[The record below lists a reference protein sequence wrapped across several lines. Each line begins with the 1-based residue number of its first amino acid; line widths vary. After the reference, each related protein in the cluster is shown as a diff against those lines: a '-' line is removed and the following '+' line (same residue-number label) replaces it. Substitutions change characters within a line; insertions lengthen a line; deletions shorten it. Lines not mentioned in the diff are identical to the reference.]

1 MSYSVDAHWSW
12 TTSLPDLGGDTQ
24 MQLRP
29 RSHLCD
35 WLQDKGSL
43 TERLRQCCQHFRV
56 QLLNTAQ
63 VKLTTEQTAW
73 LGVERAYC
81 REVLLLCDE
90 QPWVYASSLYSPAAL
105 SAVPALGGL
114 GERALGELLFEHPLL
129 TRSEFEFAQLT
140 APHWQQLVQ
149 EHTQLDGQQP
159 AVQAGS
165 AVNLPWARR
174 SLLATPQAGVLVSEL
189 FLPSANPN
197 HALYTSL
204 NKE

>member
-1 MSYSVDAHWSW
+1 
-12 TTSLPDLGGDTQ
+12 
-24 MQLRP
+24 MQDR
-29 RSHLCD
+29 
-35 WLQDKGSL
+35 GSL
-43 TERLRQCCQHFRV
+43 TERLRQYCQHFRV

-63 VKLTTEQTAW
+63 VKLTADQAAW

-90 QPWVYASSLYSPAAL
+90 QPWVYANSLYSPAAL

-114 GERALGELLFEHPLL
+114 GDSALGELLFEHPLL
-129 TRSEFEFAQLT
+129 TRSEFEFARLT
-140 APHWQQLVQ
+140 VGQCQQLNQRLTSGAQPTAELHVLLS
-149 EHTQLDGQQP
+149 QLL
-159 AVQAGS
+159 AGN
-165 AVNLPWARR
+165 VTGLPWARR
-174 SLLATPQAGVLVSEL
+174 SVLATPEAAVLVSEL